1 MPRAQGSFFAIACGY
16 EDADDLDRLRSDPA
30 FKLADYAE
38 SITAEFPPEV
48 LNKLNTISD
57 FRKGFELNAELNRA
71 LREAGI
77 EGDFGKGGHTPAEWP
92 DFGSVRKTLAEFKGA
107 YDKFRDDILGL
118 FKAAAAPARA
128 AKKAAKKP
136 AARSAAMKRT
146 GRR

>member
-1 MPRAQGSFFAIACGY
+1 MA
-16 EDADDLDRLRSDPA
+16 EDPA

-38 SITAEFPPEV
+38 SITAGFPPEV

-107 YDKFRDDILGL
+107 YDKFRDDMLGL
-118 FKAAAAPARA
+118 FKQVA
-128 AKKAAKKP
+128 KP
-136 AARSAAMKRT
+136 AAKTPARKRS